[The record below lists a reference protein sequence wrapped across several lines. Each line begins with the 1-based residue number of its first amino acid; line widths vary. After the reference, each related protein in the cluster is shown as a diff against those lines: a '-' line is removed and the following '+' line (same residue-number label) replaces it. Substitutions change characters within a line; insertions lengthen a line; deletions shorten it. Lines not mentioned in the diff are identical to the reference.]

1 MKEVT
6 VQIQSD
12 FDTLVQSGMDYM
24 QEPIKAT
31 YNTPVGDVIVFLVS
45 KEIADKYWTSVI

>member
-45 KEIADKYWTSVI
+45 KEIANKYWKSVI